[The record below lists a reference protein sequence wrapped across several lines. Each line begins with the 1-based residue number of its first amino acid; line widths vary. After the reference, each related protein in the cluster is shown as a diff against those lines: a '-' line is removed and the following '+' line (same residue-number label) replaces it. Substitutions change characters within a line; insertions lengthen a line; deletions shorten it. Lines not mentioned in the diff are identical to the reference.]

1 MMSKYKTI
9 IVTGASSGI
18 GAAIAKKYCMNG
30 STVYALSRNESKLK
44 EVKENLPKRRQSHF
58 ITKKCDVTNR
68 EQVVDVFH
76 TIFQEQP
83 VDLMISNAG
92 IGYSKPFTQ
101 YTDKEIHSVITTNL
115 TGTINVIRA
124 ALKYR
129 KQTPLQVVCTS
140 SLAGKIGFPNMSI
153 YSASKFGLEGLVESL
168 RNEHKEKDVMFTVLR
183 PGITQTSFFKKAGMQ
198 DFENSV
204 KDLKC
209 FYSPDKVADMCFNK
223 LSPKTKT
230 IVVGND
236 KYFLAILPFIPFRY
250 RFKILDII
258 NKL

>member
-1 MMSKYKTI
+1 MNNFKTI

-30 STVYALSRNESKLK
+30 STVYALSRNTTKLQ
-44 EVKENLPKRRQSHF
+44 EVKESLPKLLQDQF
-58 ITKKCDVTNR
+58 ITKKCDVANR
-68 EQVVDVFH
+68 EQVATLFQ

-83 VDLMISNAG
+83 IDLVFSNAG
-92 IGYSKPFTQ
+92 VGYSKPFTQ
-101 YTDKEIHSVITTNL
+101 YSDKEIHSVIATNL
-115 TGTINVIRA
+115 TGAINVVRA
-124 ALKYR
+124 ALKHH
-129 KQTPLQVVCTS
+129 KQAPLQVVFTS

-168 RNEHKEKDVMFTVLR
+168 RNEYTEKNVVFTVLR

-198 DFENSV
+198 NFEKSV
-204 KDLKC
+204 KNLKC
-209 FYSPDKVADMCFNK
+209 FYSPDKVADICFNK
-223 LSPKTKT
+223 LSSKTKT

-236 KYFLAILPFIPFRY
+236 KYFLTILPFIPFHY
-250 RFKILDII
+250 RFKVLDII